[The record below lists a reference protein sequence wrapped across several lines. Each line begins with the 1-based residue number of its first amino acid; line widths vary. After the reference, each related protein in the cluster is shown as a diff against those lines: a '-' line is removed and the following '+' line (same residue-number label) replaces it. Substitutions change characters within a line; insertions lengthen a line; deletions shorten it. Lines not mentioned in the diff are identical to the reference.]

1 MSVVG
6 KPSQAT
12 SSAGSSIVE
21 FGYTSMV
28 NVCGVPGQPFK
39 RGVTVIFAICVTAVV
54 FNPIKDRIL
63 PLPLAGIPI
72 EGLSFNQSKVSVGSE
87 PENIT
92 SVVFVFTQIA

>member
-1 MSVVG
+1 M
-6 KPSQAT
+6 
-12 SSAGSSIVE
+12 
-21 FGYTSMV
+21 
-28 NVCGVPGQPFK
+28 
-39 RGVTVIFAICVTAVV
+39 